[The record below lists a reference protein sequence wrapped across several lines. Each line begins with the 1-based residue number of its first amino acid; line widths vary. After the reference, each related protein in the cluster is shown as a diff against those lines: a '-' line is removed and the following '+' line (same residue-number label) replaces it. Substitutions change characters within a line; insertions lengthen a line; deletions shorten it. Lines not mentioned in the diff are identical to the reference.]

1 MDYDLKIYRMVTV
14 VEETYHILIEKDDFW
29 QILDVSKRQ
38 AEKVAFI
45 TGTEIRVVNKN
56 EKK

>member
-1 MDYDLKIYRMVTV
+1 MDYDLKVYRVVTV
-14 VEETYHILIEKDDFW
+14 IEETYHILIEKGDFW

-56 EKK
+56 ERL